1 MFLRYLKTLLR
12 IFIPL
17 AILILPILIPLNLL
31 EGRGTKNGVT
41 GLDQVSWTNVSP
53 AHTNRY
59 WAHLSL
65 AVAVVLWVCRVSRL
79 ELLSYTRLRHQ
90 YLAASQRLDRISTS
104 TILITDIPD
113 ALLSVE
119 QLASV
124 YSVFPH
130 GVRKISINRNFSKLA
145 RDVKNR
151 AECALAL
158 EVAETRLIQKAN
170 LSHLRRSKRG
180 VSSERPKTSV
190 RGALWKEYMR
200 PDERS
205 KIRLTPW
212 WASWLPSLPLL
223 GDLVDEIDHRRRE
236 LSTLNSSISEAQQ
249 RPQTYPLTNSAFVQ
263 FNRPIAAHL
272 ACQVVQHYRPHT
284 MIARPIEQSS
294 ENVLWQY
301 VSMGWWEQYIR
312 AFIVGSVI
320 GTLIILCTVPVA
332 FTGLLSQ
339 ISYMIAV
346 FPKLRWLAVL
356 PDWALAALQG
366 VMPACLLASI
376 MLLLPLLLYQ
386 LVLWHGIRTR
396 VDAELLMQ
404 DYYFCF
410 LFIQLFLVVSV
421 ASSIAAVLE
430 GLTQDFTSVAALIA
444 QNLPKAGNYFLSY
457 MLLQGLSVSA
467 GTLLQTGRLIFYFAG
482 LMIDKTARQRWER
495 RLDPEMR
502 WGTFFPVYTN
512 LAVIGE
518 YFQPEIESQAHRVRF
533 DILRDLSAYS
543 GLQHHH
549 LQSVPRRSTLQ
560 HHPPRCI
567 ARGHG
572 GPNISESHQST
583 VCRTLCHGAV
593 LDRLVFPSS

>member
-1 MFLRYLKTLLR
+1 M
-12 IFIPL
+12 PL

-31 EGRGTKNGVT
+31 EGRGTKSGVT

-90 YLAASQRLDRISTS
+90 YLAASHRLDQISTS

-113 ALLSVE
+113 ALLTVE
-119 QLASV
+119 QLTSV

-130 GVRKISINRNFSKLA
+130 GVRRVSINRDFSKLA

-151 AECALAL
+151 AKCALAL
-158 EVAETRLIQKAN
+158 EVAETTLIQKAN
-170 LSHLRRSKRG
+170 VSHLRRSKRG
-180 VSSERPKTSV
+180 LSSERPKIPV
-190 RGALWKEYMR
+190 RGALWKEYIS
-200 PDERS
+200 PNERS
-205 KIRLTPW
+205 KIRLPPR
-212 WASWLPSLPLL
+212 WALWLPSLPLL
-223 GDLVDEIDHRRRE
+223 GSLVDEIDHRRRE
-236 LSTLNSSISEAQQ
+236 LSTMNSRICEAQQ
-249 RPQTYPLTNSAFVQ
+249 RPQTYPLTNSAFIQ

-284 MIARPIEQSS
+284 MIARPIEESS

-301 VSMGWWEQYIR
+301 VSMGWWEQYVR
-312 AFIVGSVI
+312 AFIVGCVI
-320 GTLIILCTVPVA
+320 GTLIMLCTVPVA

-339 ISYMIAV
+339 ISYMIVV
-346 FPKLRWLAVL
+346 FPRLRWLAVL
-356 PDWALAALQG
+356 PDWALATLQG
-366 VMPACLLASI
+366 VMPACLLAST

-404 DYYFCF
+404 EYYFAF

-421 ASSIAAVLE
+421 ASSIASVLE
-430 GLTQDFTSVAALIA
+430 GLTQDFTSVAASIA

-467 GTLLQTGRLIFYFAG
+467 GTLLQTGRLVFYFVG
-482 LMIDKTARQRWER
+482 SIIDKTARQRWER
-495 RLDPEMR
+495 QLDPEMR

-512 LAVIGE
+512 LAVIGG
-518 YFQPEIESQAHRVRF
+518 YPQSKMESQADRVRL
-533 DILRDLSAYS
+533 DILRDLSAYT
-543 GLQHHH
+543 GVQHHH
-549 LQSVPRRSTLQ
+549 VHFIPRSSTVQ
-560 HHPPRCI
+560 YHPPRRI
-567 ARGHG
+567 ARGHRWS
-572 GPNISESHQST
+572 NLSESHQST

-593 LDRLVFPSS
+593 SYSFISSRS